1 MPLTLAENI
10 NVYVSLTPVDMRKSI
25 NGLSALVLSVFKKQ
39 PTSGHLFVFYNQSKD
54 KIKILHWD
62 RNGFFLYYKR
72 LEKGKFRFKKTA
84 DEVVE
89 LSTDQLSWLL
99 AGLDFMLMNDFK
111 ELNYSNY
118 Y

>member
-1 MPLTLAENI
+1 MPLNLLENSL
-10 NVYVSLTPVDMRKSI
+10 VYVNLSPVDMRKSI

-39 PTSGHLFVFYNQSKD
+39 PTSGHVFVFYNHSKD
-54 KIKILHWD
+54 KVKILYWD
-62 RNGFFLYYKR
+62 RNGFILHYKR
-72 LEKGKFRFKKTA
+72 LEKGKFQFKKTA

-89 LSTDQLSWLL
+89 LSSEQLNWLL
-99 AGLDFMLMNDFK
+99 AGLDFMLMRDFS

>member
-1 MPLTLAENI
+1 MPLTLPESSS
-10 NVYVSLTPVDMRKSI
+10 VYVSLSPVDMRKSI
-25 NGLSALVLSVFKKQ
+25 NGLSALVLSVFKRQ
-39 PTSGHLFVFYNQSKD
+39 PTSGDFFVFYNQSKD

-72 LEKGKFRFKKTA
+72 LEKDKFQFKKTA

-89 LSTDQLSWLL
+89 LSSDQLNWLL
-99 AGLDFMLMNDFK
+99 AGLDFMLMNDFS